1 MQHLMEIEAVRDLVA
16 NAPTPSEAVE
26 AVEGYLARNRNS
38 TESIHATVWLLVIN
52 QFRLKL
58 KHKE

>member
-26 AVEGYLARNRNS
+26 AVERYLIENLYAP
-38 TESIHATVWLLVIN
+38 EALHATVWLLVIN
-52 QFRLKL
+52 QFQLRLRRNQ
-58 KHKE
+58 